1 MSQAQQQEQSQTVN
15 VTEQQPFPTSSGGS
29 LCDVEADEFLASKR
43 AVMMIPYGL
52 QKGMDAS
59 PESECGQLILD
70 DNLTRDFTVGQVI
83 DSLVSEDPVASLIGE
98 PQFDSNLD
106 LS

>member
-1 MSQAQQQEQSQTVN
+1 
-15 VTEQQPFPTSSGGS
+15 
-29 LCDVEADEFLASKR
+29 
-43 AVMMIPYGL
+43 MIVPYGL
-52 QKGMDAS
+52 NKGMDAS

-70 DNLTRDFTVGQVI
+70 DSLDRDLSVGQVI
-83 DSLVSEDPVASLIGE
+83 AALGSEDPVASLIGE